1 MPLLSVFF
9 IRTALVYLSLGF
21 TFGGLMLFNKG
32 ITIMPAVWSLL
43 PAHIEFL
50 LIGWTIQ
57 LILGVAFWI
66 LPRFSHGPSR
76 GREEIAWLSYFLIN
90 AGIWMDILSPLFH
103 ELPWLPL
110 LGRLFE
116 VGAAAAFGGYA
127 WARIKPTGA

>member
-9 IRTALVYLSLGF
+9 IRTALIYLSLGF

-32 ITIMPAVWSLL
+32 ITVMPAVWSLL

-66 LPRFSHGPSR
+66 LPRFSRGPTR
-76 GREEIAWLSYFLIN
+76 GKEEIAWLSYFLIN

-103 ELPWLPL
+103 ELPWLPF

-116 VGAAAAFGGYA
+116 VGAAVTFAGYA
-127 WARIKPTGA
+127 WGRVKPTGA

>member
-9 IRTALVYLSLGF
+9 IRTALIYLSLGF

-57 LILGVAFWI
+57 LLLGVAFWI
-66 LPRFSHGPSR
+66 LPRFSRGPAR
-76 GREEIAWLSYFLIN
+76 GREEIAWLSYFLVN
-90 AGIWMDILSPLFH
+90 AGIWTDVLSPLFH

-116 VGAAAAFGGYA
+116 VGAAAVFAGYA
-127 WARIKPTGA
+127 WGRVKPIGS

>member
-9 IRTALVYLSLGF
+9 IRTALIYLSLGF
-21 TFGGLMLFNKG
+21 TFGGLILFNKG

-66 LPRFSHGPSR
+66 LPRFSQGPAR

-90 AGIWMDILSPLFH
+90 AGIWMDILAPLFH
-103 ELPWLPL
+103 ELPWLQL
-110 LGRLFE
+110 LGRLLE
-116 VGAAAAFGGYA
+116 VGAAAIFAGYA
-127 WARIKPTGA
+127 WRRVKPTGV